1 MATSTTSSIA
11 YFFGLLILVHS
22 GYSSFEFHQWTKS
35 SIHESSHLLPFDIVI
50 ESIIGIL
57 VIVVGAVKSIE
68 NEPSYTI
75 DGKKVDD
82 PDSILKDVQINEKV
96 YTSDKYLKPIEMKKA
111 VEVIEKIG
119 LSDYEVFETRVEFID
134 ILAKRKEYL
143 DWIEQS

>member
-1 MATSTTSSIA
+1 
-11 YFFGLLILVHS
+11 L
-22 GYSSFEFHQWTKS
+22 
-35 SIHESSHLLPFDIVI
+35 DIVI

-75 DGKKVDD
+75 DGKNVDD
-82 PDSILKDVQINEKV
+82 PDSILKEVQINEKV

-134 ILAKRKEYL
+134 ILAKRKEYRN
-143 DWIEQS
+143 WIEQS